1 MEAVKQSDS
10 CKSSYMEEQKVLL
23 KTFKQKYSKK
33 EIKDFF
39 KNFPSNIWKFIHNPI
54 KNINLISLI
63 AIIIVIACISV
74 MATVWKY
81 SSNTNLDIFGDKFN
95 TINRIS
101 DLKLSY
107 DRFVQASPEE
117 KLMKWIWMF
126 KDWNYAL
133 SGDPKVKQ
141 ADCVGSVYMYFRGWG
156 SNMTFEGIATFKR
169 RVQNLSEQ
177 GELKIRKNIQEI
189 VSGDIIM
196 LDLGGNNQHIA
207 MVYDT
212 CNGLVR
218 YCDMNVYT
226 KKWGLEK
233 ITWGDSNA
241 IIAEHSFAIWLGDLM
256 QDLNKKM

>member
-1 MEAVKQSDS
+1 MEAMKQSDS
-10 CKSSYMEEQKVLL
+10 FKSSYTEEQKVLL

-39 KNFPSNIWKFIHNPI
+39 KNFPSKIWQFIHYPI
-54 KNINLISLI
+54 KNINWLSLI
-63 AIIIVIACISV
+63 AIVTIIACISV

-81 SSNTNLDIFGDKFN
+81 SSNTNSDIFGNKFN
-95 TINRIS
+95 TLNRIA

-117 KLMKWIWMF
+117 KLIKWIWMF

-133 SGDPKVKQ
+133 NGDPKIKQ
-141 ADCVGSVYMYFRGWG
+141 ADCVGSVYLYFRGWG
-156 SNMTFEGIATFKR
+156 SNMELEGFSTFKR
-169 RVQNLSEQ
+169 RVQNLSER
-177 GELKIRKNIQEI
+177 GELRIRKNIQEI
-189 VSGDIIM
+189 MSGDIIM

-233 ITWGDSNA
+233 ITWGDSSA
-241 IIAEHSFAIWLGDLM
+241 VIAEHSFAIWLGDLM